1 MPRDQVITRDE
12 YFEPGRLPLA
22 VLRVSGHRPT
32 AVHRHEFSEL
42 VVVFRG
48 RGRHVTDSGNWPI
61 RAGDVFVLH
70 GDQAHGYENTDDL
83 DLANILFS
91 LDELPLPRVDLG
103 ALPGYHALFDLE
115 PRYRS
120 RDGFDSRLRLGPE
133 PLRAVAALVDRLA
146 DELRSREPG
155 SGFAS
160 LATFMLLVAE
170 LSRHYTSDPPPA
182 AQPLLDLGRVVS
194 YLEQH
199 FDDEITL
206 DSLAKMA
213 CLSRRSLTRAFR
225 GAYGCSP
232 IDHLIR
238 LRVARAAVL
247 LEDPRLSITEIA
259 GRTGFGDG
267 NYLARVFRRQMGC
280 TPSAYRRMR

>member
-1 MPRDQVITRDE
+1 MDGQVITRDE

-22 VLRVSGHRPT
+22 VMRVSGHRPT

-48 RGRHVTDSGNWPI
+48 RGRHVTDAGDWPL

-115 PRYRS
+115 PRYRL
-120 RDGFDSRLRLGPE
+120 RDGFGSRLRLGAE

-146 DELRSREPG
+146 DELLGREPG

-199 FDDEITL
+199 CDEEITL
-206 DSLAKMA
+206 DSLARLA

-238 LRVARAAVL
+238 LRVARAAAL

-280 TPSAYRRMR
+280 SPSAYRRMR